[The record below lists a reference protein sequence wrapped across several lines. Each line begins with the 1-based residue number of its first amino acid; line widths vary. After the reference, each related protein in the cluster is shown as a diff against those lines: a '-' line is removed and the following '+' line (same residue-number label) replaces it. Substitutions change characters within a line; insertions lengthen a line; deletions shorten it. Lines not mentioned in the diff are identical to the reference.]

1 MASRYDY
8 NPDVWRALQDQLGK
22 SLLLAAVV
30 VQSEMKK
37 SLNTPYPPASKPG
50 EFPHY
55 RTGNLRESI
64 VIDPSTPAEC
74 AALGRVRIGY
84 AKRAHYGAI
93 LEVARQRLGLVATVK
108 RLRAFLAKL
117 FLKAQS
123 NR

>member
-1 MASRYDY
+1 MKSRYDY
-8 NPDVWRALQDQLGK
+8 NPNVWRALQEQLGK

-64 VIDPSTPAEC
+64 VIDPKTPAEC
-74 AALGRVRIGY
+74 AAQGRVRIGY

-93 LEVARQRLGLVATVK
+93 LEVMRHRLGLVATVT
-108 RLRAFLAKL
+108 RLRTFLAKL
-117 FLKAQS
+117 FLKAKASQ
-123 NR
+123 